1 MRLQRFNV
9 ERVEEDSKAIADLIA
24 QGFTPL
30 DEVQEKAAESE
41 NQEEPESL
49 DRSLA
54 DFTKD
59 ELVELA
65 RQNEIKGAKNLTKGE
80 LFEILFGKESED
92 DD

>member
-9 ERVEEDSKAIADLIA
+9 ERVEEDPKAIADLIA

-41 NQEEPESL
+41 DQKEPESPG
-49 DRSLA
+49 RSLA